1 MSRKNGKSPTSKRAR
16 LEVPVFAVAPA
27 EPPPHMIVG
36 DQFVAQTTEGPFQI
50 SLRLKERHIR
60 EMQDK
65 ALQDQFD
72 VAVAALAPDWS
83 DRLLEMEHVDVMVL
97 QQKWIAAVFQW
108 QGARLGESFGS
119 STS

>member
-1 MSRKNGKSPTSKRAR
+1 MSRKNGKSPAPKRAP
-16 LEVPVFAVAPA
+16 LEVPVFALAPTD
-27 EPPPHMIVG
+27 PPPHMIVG
-36 DQFVAQTTEGPFQI
+36 DQFVAQTPEGPFQI

-65 ALQDQFD
+65 PLQDQFD
-72 VAVAALAPDWS
+72 IAVATLAPDWS
-83 DRLLEMEHVDVMVL
+83 TRLLDLDHVDVVVL

-108 QGARLGESFGS
+108 QGARLGESLGS